1 MTQLENQTKR
11 KIGSSK
17 HSGSWP
23 DSDQIRFLIVVLAT
37 GIGVYLCYLLTV
49 PFLAPLTWAIVL
61 SVMFSHAHHKI
72 EMRIKHPNFAAIIS
86 VAAIIVLVVFPVVLM
101 AQLLV
106 GEIANGAVYL
116 EAELRNG
123 AWRETLAGYPTLT
136 RAVNWIERQLDLAGT
151 AGSIS
156 SNLTKLGTSVLL
168 TSISQ
173 LLNLVLTFYMLFFFL
188 RDRRGI
194 VRKLQSLSSLT
205 SSETRHVLSRFVD
218 TIHATVFGKL
228 VVAAVQGTL
237 SGLMFWW
244 LGLPLPILWGAVM
257 GMLSIVPVLGAFVV
271 WVPAAIYLALEG
283 DWGKAL
289 ILTAWGVGVVATIDN
304 ILYPILVG
312 DRLKLHAIPTF
323 IGAIGGILAFGAA
336 GLILGP
342 AIVSVTL
349 ALINILQRRFRQKP
363 GNIEAEQS
371 LPLKTSVEG
380 QNARR
385 SS

>member
-1 MTQLENQTKR
+1 MTQHENQTEQ
-11 KIGSSK
+11 KIAPSK
-17 HSGSWP
+17 HPGSWP
-23 DSDQIRFLIVVLAT
+23 NSHQIRFLIVVLAT

-61 SVMFSHAHHKI
+61 SVMFSHTHHKI
-72 EMRIKHPNFAAIIS
+72 EMRIKHPNLAAAIS
-86 VAAIIVLVVFPVVLM
+86 VAAILVLVVFPVVFVV
-101 AQLLV
+101 QLLV
-106 GEIANGAVYL
+106 GETANGAVYL

-136 RAVNWIERQLDLAGT
+136 WAVNWIERQLDLAGT

-156 SNLTKLGTSVLL
+156 SNLTTLGTSVLL
-168 TSISQ
+168 TSIGQ
-173 LLNLVLTFYMLFFFL
+173 LLNLFLTFYMLFYFL
-188 RDRRGI
+188 RDRREI

-205 SSETRHVLSRFVD
+205 STETRHVLSRFVD

-257 GMLSIVPVLGAFVV
+257 GMLSVVPVLGAFVV

-289 ILTAWGVGVVATIDN
+289 ILTAWGIGVVSTIDN
-304 ILYPILVG
+304 ILYPKLVG
-312 DRLKLHAIPTF
+312 DRLQLHAVPTF

-342 AIVSVTL
+342 AIISVTL
-349 ALINILQRRFRQKP
+349 ALIKILKKRFNGKSER
-363 GNIEAEQS
+363 AEE
-371 LPLKTSVEG
+371 V
-380 QNARR
+380 
-385 SS
+385 